1 MNIRPISSTNNKV
14 LTKDARKFTRRT
26 VRNHEEVKRGTSI
39 KEKQRAV
46 LSKERD
52 RHIYRLKL
60 LSLVSFYFTLQ
71 LFKYKQGQSKL
82 KMEKINKKY
91 ETKKNT
97 RRFSILFNTII
108 SK

>member
-14 LTKDARKFTRRT
+14 LTKDARKFTHRT

-71 LFKYKQGQSKL
+71 LFKYKQGQSKF
-82 KMEKINKKY
+82 KMETIDKKY
-91 ETKKNT
+91 EIKKKYSQVALV
-97 RRFSILFNTII
+97 FYLIL
-108 SK
+108 